1 MGVGEYTDS
10 TPVLM
15 SIVAQELGAVFFNLV
30 CGSRLGDHDYY
41 YGVTGD
47 NSKYIAGADANYISN
62 ASLSSMFVLFL
73 TLHVWN
79 GPYLNFWLVSL
90 DYVCVK
96 SRTHEDDP
104 KHINGFTKFLRLCAI
119 LVAHLIAV
127 GLAYWLIPVTRDNF
141 KSSMTWPEIGTT
153 VNRDSNKG
161 FIFVEEVVA
170 VFTLLVSFLYLAWLR
185 PAPMD
190 GAPSTFD
197 IEFFIRLT
205 LVVTGCKRAFPSAH
219 LSPHVSTYL
228 WFSGQVYVDEWAT
241 RVGSGIIASIAVIIW
256 DKKVRKQTDGFD
268 LLSDDE
274 HKTTSQNNL
283 ESQEPSIF
291 QMPRPNTSD
300 SISRPLTPSTSG
312 RPPTTSGRPPT
323 PANANFGRGSS
334 LSISFAKPGIYY

>member
-10 TPVLM
+10 TLVLM
-15 SIVAQELGAVFFNLV
+15 SIVAQELGAVFFNLI

-47 NSKYIAGADANYISN
+47 NSKYTVGADANYISN

-141 KSSMTWPEIGTT
+141 KSSMMWPEI
-153 VNRDSNKG
+153 VNSNRAQNMG
-161 FIFVEEVVA
+161 YIFVEEVVA
-170 VFTLLVSFLYLAWLR
+170 VSTLLVSFLYLAWVR

-241 RVGSGIIASIAVIIW
+241 RVGSGIIASIVVIIW
-256 DKKVRKQTDGFD
+256 DKKVRQKTDGFD
-268 LLSDDE
+268 LLPDNE
-274 HKTTSQNNL
+274 PKTASQNNT
-283 ESQEPSIF
+283 SA
-291 QMPRPNTSD
+291 TSD
-300 SISRPLTPSTSG
+300 SRPSTPSTSG
-312 RPPTTSGRPPT
+312 RPPTANSTVRPLT
-323 PANANFGRGSS
+323 PAKPEANFGRGSS